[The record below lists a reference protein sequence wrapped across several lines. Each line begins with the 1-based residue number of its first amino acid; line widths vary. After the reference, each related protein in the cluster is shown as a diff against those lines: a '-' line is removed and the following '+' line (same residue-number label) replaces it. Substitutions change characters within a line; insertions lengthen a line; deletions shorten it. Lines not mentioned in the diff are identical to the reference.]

1 MPPTTSTTTTSSK
14 SWRSLFRATFS
25 FIPRRRRHPPRRRRH
40 RQDDLILRRDLLGHL
55 PRAIVGSV
63 STLSSAAVTT
73 TTTTTTASALQ
84 QDTVLRL
91 SVCLSVRLFVLLLIE
106 SLSFEWMEESD
117 DDKYLVGKFCFVL
130 CLKLK
135 QNDSGKERKKKRKKG
150 RTENWVTF
158 V

>member
-1 MPPTTSTTTTSSK
+1 M
-14 SWRSLFRATFS
+14 FRATFS

-55 PRAIVGSV
+55 PRAIVCSV

-106 SLSFEWMEESD
+106 SLSFE
-117 DDKYLVGKFCFVL
+117 
-130 CLKLK
+130 
-135 QNDSGKERKKKRKKG
+135 
-150 RTENWVTF
+150 
-158 V
+158 